1 MDESRCVSCV
11 SRRAVL
17 AGAGAG
23 AALLVTGC
31 QAYGQPRATPAAP
44 GAAGANTG
52 TVLAALADIPLGGGK
67 IFADKGIVVTQ
78 PAAGEVKAFSAV
90 CTHQGCTV
98 SDVSNGTINCDCH
111 QSKFRVADGSVAGGP
126 APKPLERVKV
136 TLDGDSIKLA

>member
-1 MDESRCVSCV
+1 MDTERCGTCV

-17 AGAGAG
+17 AGAGAS

-44 GAAGANTG
+44 GAAAAG
-52 TVLAALADIPLGGGK
+52 TVLAKLADIPLGGGK

-78 PAAGEVKAFSAV
+78 PTPGQVKAFSAI
-90 CTHQGCTV
+90 CTHAGCTV
-98 SDVSNGTINCDCH
+98 SDVTGGTINCECH

-126 APKPLERVKV
+126 APRPLDPAKV
-136 TLDGDSIKLA
+136 TVDGDTITLA